1 MKMNVQGNI
10 NKILIAIRIK
20 GVDIKIDR
28 IEFYSEKTKTY
39 CTKYSVYVKEDTE
52 DRYGNP
58 VRKYE
63 LKNEFFNKVPLLLY
77 LVDYYKNIVEEGE
90 TDE

>member
-10 NKILIAIRIK
+10 NKILIAIRMK

-39 CTKYSVYVKEDTE
+39 CTKYSVYVKEDTD
-52 DRYGNP
+52 DRYGNT
-58 VRKYE
+58 VRRYCLQK
-63 LKNEFFNKVPLLLY
+63 EFFNKVPLLLY
-77 LVDYYKNIVEEGE
+77 LVDYYKSIEEEGE
-90 TDE
+90 AE